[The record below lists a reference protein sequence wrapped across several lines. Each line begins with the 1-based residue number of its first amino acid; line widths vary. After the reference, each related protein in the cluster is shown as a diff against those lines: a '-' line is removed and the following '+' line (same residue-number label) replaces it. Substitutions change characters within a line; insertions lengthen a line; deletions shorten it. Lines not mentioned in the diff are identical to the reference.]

1 MVGNILGK
9 LRTVF
14 QPGKPN
20 EGCHKREIGDLGGKS
35 QGEVKK
41 YRADN
46 VEAFNAKQRPY
57 QAALRAAARSKR
69 YEAARDWLKEK
80 GHGDAL
86 LDPVELEAELQRILN
101 QCLAEFGN
109 RSVWDL
115 MHDKNTDFV
124 RNSALQR
131 S

>member
-1 MVGNILGK
+1 M
-9 LRTVF
+9 
-14 QPGKPN
+14 
-20 EGCHKREIGDLGGKS
+20 
-35 QGEVKK
+35 
-41 YRADN
+41 
-46 VEAFNAKQRPY
+46 
-57 QAALRAAARSKR
+57 
-69 YEAARDWLKEK
+69 
-80 GHGDAL
+80 
-86 LDPVELEAELQRILN
+86 DPVELEAELQRILN